1 MASSTACLYI
11 YIYIYGLVVPITWKS
26 RWIVHLPMLCV
37 SLYVMWFSLWS
48 VFLSM
53 AYVSLYLS
61 IYIYIYIYKK
71 FFIDIATPKA
81 IATDNGR
88 ATQAR
93 CSSPPYVSY
102 KPSINPITLK
112 HGEPLHRVSLLV
124 HQSIACRVYLYG
136 LRISMTF
143 FIYGLCICMLYECQW
158 IVYLAMFWVS
168 LYIYF
173 MTS

>member
-11 YIYIYGLVVPITWKS
+11 YIYIWLSCPYNVEVSMNCAFAYALCFSLCHVVLS
-26 RWIVHLPMLCV
+26 MVCV
-37 SLYVMWFSLWS
+37 SLYGLCIS
-48 VFLSM
+48 
-53 AYVSLYLS
+53 LS
-61 IYIYIYIYKK
+61 IYLYIYIYII

-158 IVYLAMFWVS
+158 IVYLAMF
-168 LYIYF
+168 
-173 MTS
+173 